1 MRYLKRFPRALLA
14 VAIGLAPAV
23 PATAQGVSSDLVQ
36 EWTKFPKPPK
46 QLNGDPMMSAVLLID
61 FDLKGELGN
70 SRVDGAALVRVGD
83 REPILAAP
91 IKGDLV
97 MFHALEPG
105 TYALGFIRI
114 LVYKGGD
121 LQPEEILGQ
130 APTLDINVSV
140 GRGGLYYAGTVVVS
154 RKFRVLGSR
163 PMQFQLVSDSQ
174 REIEAWSAF
183 KKKYADSPWAAQ
195 ADSRIVALR
204 SPDQAHNVAV
214 ARTASTARE
223 GPDSAKGSVV
233 YDACMDRETKAF
245 QAQGHGDKSQTMAH
259 LVCKI
264 VSSGP
269 PDDSAAVERRMIALD
284 NVAMSHIRSREY
296 GAAIR
301 AYEEAIGLRPDSSD
315 VTRSR
320 VRRGVQNNLA
330 WYLATA
336 PDSAVRDGLR
346 ALALAQQLVAWK
358 PDDAAYLDTFA
369 AAYAEVGR
377 FEDAVRTQREAV
389 ARIGRGSRD
398 EYRKHLKSYEGGKP
412 WREP

>member
-1 MRYLKRFPRALLA
+1 M
-14 VAIGLAPAV
+14 
-23 PATAQGVSSDLVQ
+23 
-36 EWTKFPKPPK
+36 
-46 QLNGDPMMSAVLLID
+46 
-61 FDLKGELGN
+61 
-70 SRVDGAALVRVGD
+70 
-83 REPILAAP
+83 
-91 IKGDLV
+91 
-97 MFHALEPG
+97 
-105 TYALGFIRI
+105 
-114 LVYKGGD
+114 
-121 LQPEEILGQ
+121 
-130 APTLDINVSV
+130 PTLDINVSV
-140 GRGGLYYAGTVVVS
+140 GRGGLYYAGTVAVS

-163 PMQFQLVSDSQ
+163 PMDFVLVSDAQ

-183 KKKYADSPWAAQ
+183 KKKYADSPWAAL
-195 ADSRIVALR
+195 ADRRILALT
-204 SPDQAHNVAV
+204 SPDQTQAAATAPAV
-214 ARTASTARE
+214 PA
-223 GPDSAKGSVV
+223 GQDSAKSNVV

-259 LVCKI
+259 LVCQI

-269 PDDSAAVERRMIALD
+269 PDDSAGVERRMIALD

-301 AYEEAIGLRPDSSD
+301 AYEEAIRLKPDSSD

-330 WYLATA
+330 WFLATA
-336 PDSAVRDGLR
+336 PDSAVRDGPR
-346 ALALAQQLVAWK
+346 ALALAEQLVAWK

-398 EYRKHLKSYEGGKP
+398 EYRKHLVSYEGGKP